1 MKERLTRET
10 ALNLHR
16 QMWVDMFI
24 KLGDN
29 PDGLARTMFKLDW
42 IRTHGYKDIEC
53 NCFLCEYDFQQRKVK
68 ESWKE
73 CCEHCPIDWSSLS
86 AGEEDDLLSLPGE
99 EVASCGD
106 RYIHSNPDSYLSIW
120 RSAPISEILNL
131 PEKEGV

>member
-1 MKERLTRET
+1 MEEKLTREK

-16 QMWVDMFI
+16 QMWIDMLL
-24 KLGDN
+24 KLGNN
-29 PDGLARTMFKLDW
+29 PDGLARTMFKRDW
-42 IRTHGYKDIEC
+42 LQAHGYEDVEC
-53 NCFLCEYDFQQRKVK
+53 NCFLCEYDFQQRRLG
-68 ESWKE
+68 EDF
-73 CCEHCPIDWSSLS
+73 CEFCPIDWSPLS

-99 EVASCGD
+99 EAASCGD

>member
-1 MKERLTRET
+1 MEERLTRET

-16 QMWVDMFI
+16 QMWADMLI
-24 KLGDN
+24 KLGNN

-42 IRTHGYKDIEC
+42 IRAHGYEDVEC

-73 CCEHCPIDWSSLS
+73 CCMHCPIDWSSLS

-99 EVASCGD
+99 EVAICGD
-106 RYIHSNPDSYLSIW
+106 RYIRSNPDSYLSIW

>member
-16 QMWVDMFI
+16 QMWADMLI
-24 KLGDN
+24 KLGNN

-42 IRTHGYKDIEC
+42 IRTHGYKDVEC
-53 NCFLCEYDFQQRKVK
+53 NCFLCEYDYQQRRRGD
-68 ESWKE
+68 EW
-73 CCEHCPIDWSSLS
+73 CDFCPIDWSSLS

-106 RYIHSNPDSYLSIW
+106 RYIYGNPDSYESIW